1 MPLKTKLMI
10 KNIIFDMGRVLI
22 DFDRD
27 YFLDAFGVNDIEDR
41 KILMKEVFFSVEWA
55 MMDRGT
61 LDEKQAYERV
71 IKNIPERLHSK
82 AYDCLFNW
90 DKVVKP
96 IKGMTDYVKELKE
109 RGYKIYLL
117 SNASHRCLDEYFET
131 FEVSKYFDGKVV
143 SAFVNRVKPERDIF
157 EHLLNK
163 YNLKKEECVFIDDA
177 IQNVDG
183 AIFYGIKALV
193 FYGDTNEFKEKLEL
207 ILKEN

>member
-1 MPLKTKLMI
+1 MI
-10 KNIIFDMGRVLI
+10 KNIIFDMGKVLI
-22 DFDRD
+22 DFDRE
-27 YFLDAFGVNDIEDR
+27 YFLDCFDVTNKEDR
-41 KILMKEVFFSVEWA
+41 KILMKEVFYSVEWA

-61 LDEKQAYERV
+61 LDEKDAYERV

-96 IKGMTDYVKELKE
+96 IEGMCEYIKELKD

-117 SNASHRCLDEYFET
+117 SNASHRCLDEYFKT

-143 SAFVNRVKPERDIF
+143 SAFINRVKPEKEIF
-157 EHLLNK
+157 EYLLNK
-163 YNLKKEECVFIDDA
+163 YDLKKEECVFTDDA

-183 AIFYGIKALV
+183 AIFNGIKAIV
-193 FYGDTNEFKEKLEL
+193 FYGDTKEFKEKLER
-207 ILKEN
+207 ILQA